1 MVSVYV
7 TFLYATTVFMVEI
20 LMAGWLE
27 FEITLC
33 TVMDTFDSS
42 SAISAKMIKVQN
54 WIKVRTEHNHATTCQ
69 IQLLINNLIDNV
81 LKEARILT

>member
-54 WIKVRTEHNHATTCQ
+54 WIKVQNTTMQRHAKFNFLSIT
-69 IQLLINNLIDNV
+69 
-81 LKEARILT
+81 